1 MVIEYKGYVVSQSD
15 YNNHV
20 MIIKDGH
27 MVMHAQC
34 TKKMTERELQKEVDM
49 FLEIVKEADGIYFDY
64 EAEDG

>member
-20 MIIKDGH
+20 MILKDGH

-34 TKKMTERELQKEVDM
+34 TKKMTEKELQKDADM
-49 FLEIVKEADGIYFDY
+49 FLALVEESGEIDFDC
-64 EAEDG
+64 EAEDV